1 MTLPGGLLDT
11 TWIQVGWVIA
21 LLALI
26 AAGRALATKIK
37 PRHFGNPEL
46 FSPWLGSIV
55 ALAILWQLEVRT
67 EQGIVIHLLG
77 SGLFAVMFG
86 PVRALIGLLLVLMAV
101 TANGHGEW
109 SMLGPNL
116 VSNAVLP
123 IALVWLAQQGVRR
136 WLPEHLFVFV
146 FANGFFAGAL
156 TLFLTGVGVMVLV
169 LAGSAAPIDPER
181 FIDGW
186 LPPVLL
192 LSFSEAWLSG
202 MILTL
207 LVIYRPEWVVSFD
220 RRQQARQP

>member
-11 TWIQVGWVIA
+11 TWIAVGWVLAGVA
-21 LLALI
+21 LLA
-26 AAGRALATKIK
+26 AGRELATKIR
-37 PRHFGNPEL
+37 PRHFGNPLL

-55 ALAILWQLEVRT
+55 ALAILWQLEIRT

-77 SGLFAVMFG
+77 SSLFAVMFG
-86 PVRALIGLLLVLMAV
+86 PARALTGLLLVTLAV

-116 VSNAVLP
+116 VSNAMLP
-123 IALVWLAQQGVRR
+123 ICIVWLAQQGVRR

-156 TLFLTGVGVMVLV
+156 TLFLTGLGVMLLV
-169 LAGSAAPIDPER
+169 LAGSSAPIEPER

-220 RRQQARQP
+220 RRLQARKP